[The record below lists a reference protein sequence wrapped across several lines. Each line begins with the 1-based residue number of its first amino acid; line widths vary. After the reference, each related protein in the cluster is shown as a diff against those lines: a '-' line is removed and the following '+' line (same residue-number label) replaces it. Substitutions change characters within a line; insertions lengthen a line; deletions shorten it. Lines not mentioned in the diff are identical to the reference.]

1 MVNTTTIAAGSDELQ
16 VGGFHEILHS
26 MLPPDSPVQLK
37 SVRIAMVSEIDR
49 EENLVS
55 LRYPSLH
62 SLRTHFTNPDFG
74 KPEAKKIPALDEKC
88 VMDFN
93 SAVKALFRRVPIL
106 EFVENRESWAF
117 WASPEE
123 KPIATAGGGANST
136 IACKQGRC
144 WSHLKFTGMLQW
156 GQRRHVRFLGRHE
169 AQLRPNQ
176 LQLATV
182 DDTEE
187 NKKRN
192 GRDQEDDEEEET
204 KTKKKL
210 TTRQCNAIVVTTND
224 VVSNHAS
231 NRNTKA
237 KNKRRKIAI
246 DRWSVQR
253 YKTAE
258 ENMLRVMKEKGAVFG
273 NPIMRAELRSEARKY
288 IGDTGLLD
296 HLLKHMAGKVAPGGT
311 ERFRRRHNAE
321 GAMEYWLESADLVD
335 VRRQAGVQDP
345 YWTPPPGWSIG
356 DIIISPHDHVL
367 AVAQL
372 NEIKQEILQLKQEM
386 RELAAKKEEE
396 ALVTTPT
403 SCLSNLQSEENAS
416 LGPKQEIYV
425 ELVNKKVKIEEQL
438 KEISLTLSTMAEQLG
453 MLKEPTMS
461 ESANSGDEALMQEKS
476 TGNMESLVSG
486 FQICKPKGVFVWPN
500 RDVSS
505 PKVDYIAPIDEN
517 HPASKPNTEH
527 LSMPMP
533 MPNLYSHVKPLAERR
548 PLSNATLTH
557 VFGAFSPC
565 FSPPLDT
572 P

>member
-26 MLPPDSPVQLK
+26 MLPPDSPVQLN
-37 SVRIAMVSEIDR
+37 SVRIAMVSEINR

-62 SLRTHFTNPDFG
+62 SLRTHFTNPSFG

-117 WASPEE
+117 WASAQE
-123 KPIATAGGGANST
+123 KPISAGGGGLNLNT

-156 GQRRHVRFLGRHE
+156 GQRRHASFLGRHE

-176 LQLATV
+176 
-182 DDTEE
+182 DTEG

-192 GRDQEDDEEEET
+192 RRVLEEDEEKET
-204 KTKKKL
+204 TAKTLTL
-210 TTRQCNAIVVTTND
+210 TTRQCNAIVAASND
-224 VVSNHAS
+224 VVSNHVS

-246 DRWSVQR
+246 DRWSAQR
-253 YKTAE
+253 YNTAE
-258 ENMLRVMKEKGAVFG
+258 ENMLRVMKEKEAVFG
-273 NPIMRAELRSEARKY
+273 NPILRAELRSEARKY

-345 YWTPPPGWSIG
+345 FWTPPPGWSVG
-356 DIIISPHDHVL
+356 DIVISPHDHVL

-386 RELAAKKEEE
+386 RELAAKKGEE

-403 SCLSNLQSEENAS
+403 SILSNLNWEENAS

-425 ELVNKKVKIEEQL
+425 ELMNKKAKIEEQL

-461 ESANSGDEALMQEKS
+461 ESANSGDDAPMQEKS
-476 TGNMESLVSG
+476 TEKIERMISG

-505 PKVDYIAPIDEN
+505 PKVDSIAPIDEN
-517 HPASKPNTEH
+517 HPASKPNTEN
-527 LSMPMP
+527 LPMPMP